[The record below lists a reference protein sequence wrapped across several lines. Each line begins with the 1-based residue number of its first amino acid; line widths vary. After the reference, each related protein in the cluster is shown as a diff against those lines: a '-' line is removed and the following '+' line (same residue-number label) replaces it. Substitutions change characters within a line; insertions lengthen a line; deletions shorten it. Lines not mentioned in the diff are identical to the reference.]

1 MLDEATIAA
10 HAIRLDQAL
19 LARRELP
26 PLEKTYGA
34 FPLGDG
40 YRIQAAGVAL
50 RLARGER
57 VCGYKMG
64 FTSEAKRKQMNLG
77 APICGVLTAEM
88 ALGDDAHLPV
98 ASGIHPKA
106 EPEIFFVTA
115 RALKGAVSLDEAA
128 QAVAQV
134 GAALEVL
141 DSRFTGFQYFSLPDV
156 VADNC
161 SSWRYLLSSRT
172 RTLPGLAL
180 DQLRMRMFV
189 DGRLAQEASSAAIS
203 GHPLQS
209 LVQLCALLG
218 ETGRPL
224 PAGSVVLAGAATAA
238 VALVPGMEVRLEVE
252 ELFPVSLR
260 AG

>member
-1 MLDEATIAA
+1 MLDDATIAA
-10 HAIRLDQAL
+10 HAGRLDQAL
-19 LARRELP
+19 RARTEVP

-50 RLARGER
+50 RLGRGER

-88 ALGDDAHLPV
+88 ALGDGGLLTV
-98 ASGIHPKA
+98 ASGIHPKV

-115 RALKGAVSLDEAA
+115 REMKGDLSLDEAA
-128 QAVAQV
+128 SSVAQV

-161 SSWRYLLSSRT
+161 SAWRYLLSSRT
-172 RTLPGLAL
+172 RTLPGLSL

-189 DGRLAQEASSAAIS
+189 DGRLSQEAMSSAIS

-209 LVQLCALLG
+209 LVQLCALLA
-218 ETGRPL
+218 ETGRAL

-238 VALVPGMEVRLEVE
+238 VALLPGMEVRLEVE